1 MEAHNADNNGG
12 QDELDSLFEGMV
24 LMTPSQIDTLE
35 TPAQLQRNPENESS
49 IGISAVS
56 QPLDENLFSDLN
68 LCSINEDSIDENSKL
83 LALDSNRE
91 NNISNG
97 LRKGPLLTRS
107 VEVTGSRQGSRRK
120 KKSFKIGYGRNDYSF
135 DDGLQTGS
143 NNLNQGNNNNN
154 NHSDNILEA
163 YSSAQV
169 HANVDDQGV
178 QLQIN
183 ESKEEPNF
191 DILDNS
197 DLSVGGKKICS
208 EEIPMIQR
216 PSSEEVGSSID
227 TPNLEIT
234 AEKRESD
241 VVEAAERCESNH
253 VESVLQTSVEIE
265 DADFDVAR
273 QSEHQ
278 PIGVEPTGVS
288 PRGHST
294 EKNLADIKD
303 RLSMKL
309 KELQEKAASI
319 SISRKAAAQRRRQA
333 AEEVNIASN
342 KYKEIEKELED
353 ACERE
358 DFERA
363 ESLSESL
370 LSVEKSKEAALNT
383 FRSAEADCDSMV
395 LKMQEILELQVA
407 VEEEGIRLLQS
418 LQKEAIDTADTLIKE
433 AENTAANEMEK
444 WQLEKEAL
452 ELKKLETDI
461 ELKIIEDADAKLR
474 ESINDSVREDMEEKK
489 ILFNTRETLMQELQ
503 HLLALVKAKEEEI
516 SESDMQI
523 QSVEKRISDRVSK
536 FEENLIG
543 TKEKSEELQCVLGQ
557 LQTNSEILSMKKME
571 VDQLLTSVDQKRVNL
586 VRLADNAGDEARVLQ
601 ELVDLRKLIVSSFLQ
616 SRENK
621 VKLAEKEEQISQE
634 VQELRQ
640 QVAAARS
647 SLQELS
653 SAKANLNQEITSMK
667 QKLLFID
674 KRGPELEAEKKV
686 AAAARNFKE
695 AGRVA
700 AEAKALSLEKDDVSH
715 KMERALSDLQ
725 KLEEEIKGK
734 VTVLQEAEN
743 LIISKERDAAMARCE
758 RLRLVAA
765 SAREE
770 WSAALEVEDIEEAGN
785 LLAEAEAADSEADKL
800 QEVCN
805 FDGDQFI
812 KVSKQF
818 ISVAMAS
825 TLMGKQLT
833 EKSTCV
839 ETSNE

>member
-1 MEAHNADNNGG
+1 MEAQNANNNGE

-35 TPAQLQRNPENESS
+35 TPAQPQRNPENESS
-49 IGISAVS
+49 ISTSAVS
-56 QPLDENLFSDLN
+56 QPLDVNLFSDLN
-68 LCSINEDSIDENSKL
+68 LCSINEDPVDENPKFV
-83 LALDSNRE
+83 ALDSNRE
-91 NNISNG
+91 NNINDG
-97 LRKGPLLTRS
+97 FRKGSVLTRS

-120 KKSFKIGYGRNDYSF
+120 KKSFKIGYGRDDYSF
-135 DDGLQTGS
+135 DDGLQISS
-143 NNLNQGNNNNN
+143 NDLNQGNNNNN
-154 NHSDNILEA
+154 HSNNILGA
-163 YSSAQV
+163 YSSAEV

-178 QLQIN
+178 QVQIN
-183 ESKEEPNF
+183 ESKEEPKF
-191 DILDNS
+191 DFLDNS
-197 DLSVGGKKICS
+197 DLSIDGKKEGS
-208 EEIPMIQR
+208 DEIHMIQR
-216 PSSEEVGSSID
+216 PSSEEVGSSVD

-234 AEKRESD
+234 ADKNESD
-241 VVEAAERCESNH
+241 VVEAAEKCESNH
-253 VESVLQTSVEIE
+253 IESVLQNSVEIE
-265 DADFDVAR
+265 NADFDVTR

-278 PIGVEPTGVS
+278 PISVEPTGES
-288 PRGHST
+288 PRGHSI
-294 EKNLADIKD
+294 EKNLVDIKD

-333 AEEVNIASN
+333 AEEVSIASN

-370 LSVEKSKEAALNT
+370 LTVENSKEAALNT

-407 VEEEGIRLLQS
+407 VEEEGICLLQS
-418 LQKEAIDTADTLIKE
+418 LRKEAIDTADTLIKE
-433 AENTAANEMEK
+433 AENTAAKEMEK
-444 WQLEKEAL
+444 WLLEKEAL
-452 ELKKLETDI
+452 ELKKLEADI
-461 ELKIIEDADAKLR
+461 ELKVIEDVDAKLR
-474 ESINDSVREDMEEKK
+474 ESIDDSVREDMDEKK

-516 SESDMQI
+516 SENDMQI
-523 QSVEKRISDRVSK
+523 QCVEKRISDTVSK
-536 FEENLIG
+536 FEDKLIG
-543 TKEKSEELQCVLGQ
+543 TKEKSKELQCVLGQ
-557 LQTNSEILSMKKME
+557 LQTNSEILSMKKVE
-571 VDQLLTSVDQKRVNL
+571 VDQLLTSVDQKRENL
-586 VRLADNAGDEARVLQ
+586 VQLGNNAGDEARVLQ

-621 VKLAEKEEQISQE
+621 VRLAEKEEQISQD
-634 VQELRQ
+634 VQALRQ

-700 AEAKALSLEKDDVSH
+700 AEAKALSLEKDVVSH
-715 KMERALSDLQ
+715 NMERVLSDLQ

-734 VTVLQEAEN
+734 VTALQEAES
-743 LIISKERDAAMARCE
+743 LIISKDRDAAMARCE

-770 WSAALEVEDIEEAGN
+770 WSAALEVEDIEEAEN

-800 QEVCN
+800 QEACN

-812 KVSKQF
+812 KISKQF

-839 ETSNE
+839 QTSNE

>member
-1 MEAHNADNNGG
+1 MEAQNADNNGE

-35 TPAQLQRNPENESS
+35 TPAQPQRNPENESS
-49 IGISAVS
+49 ISTSAVS
-56 QPLDENLFSDLN
+56 QPLDVNLFSDLN
-68 LCSINEDSIDENSKL
+68 LCSINEDPVDENPKFV
-83 LALDSNRE
+83 ALDSNRE
-91 NNISNG
+91 NNINDG
-97 LRKGPLLTRS
+97 FRKGSLLTRS

-120 KKSFKIGYGRNDYSF
+120 KKSFKIGYGRDDYSF
-135 DDGLQTGS
+135 DDGLQISS
-143 NNLNQGNNNNN
+143 NDLNQGNNNNN
-154 NHSDNILEA
+154 HSNNILGA
-163 YSSAQV
+163 YSSAEV

-178 QLQIN
+178 QVQIN
-183 ESKEEPNF
+183 ESKEEPKF
-191 DILDNS
+191 DFLDNS
-197 DLSVGGKKICS
+197 DLSIDGKKEGS
-208 EEIPMIQR
+208 DEIHMIQR
-216 PSSEEVGSSID
+216 PSSEEVGSSVD

-234 AEKRESD
+234 ADKNESD
-241 VVEAAERCESNH
+241 VVEAAEKCESNH
-253 VESVLQTSVEIE
+253 IESVLQNSVEIE
-265 DADFDVAR
+265 NADFDITR
-273 QSEHQ
+273 QSDHQ
-278 PIGVEPTGVS
+278 PISVEPTGES
-288 PRGHST
+288 PRGHSI
-294 EKNLADIKD
+294 EKNLVDIKD

-333 AEEVNIASN
+333 AEEVSIASN

-370 LSVEKSKEAALNT
+370 LTVENSKEAALNT

-407 VEEEGIRLLQS
+407 VEEEGICLLQS
-418 LQKEAIDTADTLIKE
+418 LRKEAIDTADTLIKE
-433 AENTAANEMEK
+433 AENTAAKEMEK
-444 WQLEKEAL
+444 WLLEKEAL
-452 ELKKLETDI
+452 ELKKLEADI
-461 ELKIIEDADAKLR
+461 ELKVIEDVDAKLR
-474 ESINDSVREDMEEKK
+474 ESIDDSVREDMDEKK

-516 SESDMQI
+516 SENDMQI
-523 QSVEKRISDRVSK
+523 QCVEKRISDTVSK
-536 FEENLIG
+536 FEDKLIG
-543 TKEKSEELQCVLGQ
+543 TKEKSKELQCVLGQ
-557 LQTNSEILSMKKME
+557 LQTNSEILSMKKVE
-571 VDQLLTSVDQKRVNL
+571 VDQLLTSVDQKRENL
-586 VRLADNAGDEARVLQ
+586 VQLGNNAGDEARVLQ

-621 VKLAEKEEQISQE
+621 VRLAEKEEQISQD
-634 VQELRQ
+634 VQGLRQ

-700 AEAKALSLEKDDVSH
+700 AEAKALSLEKDVVSH
-715 KMERALSDLQ
+715 NMERVLSDLQ

-734 VTVLQEAEN
+734 VTALQEAES
-743 LIISKERDAAMARCE
+743 LIISKDRDAAMARCE

-770 WSAALEVEDIEEAGN
+770 WSAALEVEDIEEADN

-800 QEVCN
+800 QEACN

-812 KVSKQF
+812 KISKQF

-839 ETSNE
+839 QTSNE

>member
-1 MEAHNADNNGG
+1 MEAQNADNNGE

-35 TPAQLQRNPENESS
+35 TPAQPQRNPENESS
-49 IGISAVS
+49 ISTSAVS
-56 QPLDENLFSDLN
+56 QPLDVNLFSDLN
-68 LCSINEDSIDENSKL
+68 LCSINEDPVDENPKFV
-83 LALDSNRE
+83 ALDSNRE
-91 NNISNG
+91 NNINDG
-97 LRKGPLLTRS
+97 FRKGSLLTRS

-120 KKSFKIGYGRNDYSF
+120 KKSFKIGYGRDDYSF
-135 DDGLQTGS
+135 DDGLQISS
-143 NNLNQGNNNNN
+143 NDLNQGNNNNN
-154 NHSDNILEA
+154 HSNNILGA
-163 YSSAQV
+163 YSSAEV

-178 QLQIN
+178 QVQIN
-183 ESKEEPNF
+183 ESKEEPKF
-191 DILDNS
+191 DFLDNS
-197 DLSVGGKKICS
+197 DLSIDGKKEGS
-208 EEIPMIQR
+208 DEIHMIQR
-216 PSSEEVGSSID
+216 PSSEEVGSSVD

-234 AEKRESD
+234 ADKNESD
-241 VVEAAERCESNH
+241 VVEAAEKCESNH
-253 VESVLQTSVEIE
+253 IESVLQNSVEIE
-265 DADFDVAR
+265 NADFDITR
-273 QSEHQ
+273 QSDHQ
-278 PIGVEPTGVS
+278 PISVEPTGES
-288 PRGHST
+288 PRGHSI
-294 EKNLADIKD
+294 EKNLVDIKD

-333 AEEVNIASN
+333 AEEVSIASN

-370 LSVEKSKEAALNT
+370 LTVENSKEAALNT

-407 VEEEGIRLLQS
+407 VEEEGICLLQS
-418 LQKEAIDTADTLIKE
+418 LRKEAIDTADTLIKE
-433 AENTAANEMEK
+433 AENTAAKEMEK
-444 WQLEKEAL
+444 WLLEKEAL
-452 ELKKLETDI
+452 ELKKLEADI
-461 ELKIIEDADAKLR
+461 ELKVIEDVDAKLR
-474 ESINDSVREDMEEKK
+474 ESIDDSVREDMDEKK

-516 SESDMQI
+516 SENDMQI
-523 QSVEKRISDRVSK
+523 QCVEKRISDTVSK
-536 FEENLIG
+536 FEDKLIG
-543 TKEKSEELQCVLGQ
+543 TKEKSKELQCVLGQ
-557 LQTNSEILSMKKME
+557 LQTNSEILSMKKVE
-571 VDQLLTSVDQKRVNL
+571 VDQLLTSVDQKRENL
-586 VRLADNAGDEARVLQ
+586 VQLGNNAGDEARVLQ

-616 SRENK
+616 SRKNK
-621 VKLAEKEEQISQE
+621 VRLAEKEEQISQD
-634 VQELRQ
+634 VQGLRQ

-700 AEAKALSLEKDDVSH
+700 AEAKALSLEKDVVSH
-715 KMERALSDLQ
+715 NMERVLSDLQ

-734 VTVLQEAEN
+734 VTALQEAES
-743 LIISKERDAAMARCE
+743 LIISKDRDAAMARCE

-770 WSAALEVEDIEEAGN
+770 WSAALEVEDIEEADN

-800 QEVCN
+800 QEACN

-812 KVSKQF
+812 KISKQF

-839 ETSNE
+839 QTSNE

>member
-1 MEAHNADNNGG
+1 MEAQNADNNGE

-35 TPAQLQRNPENESS
+35 TPAQPQRNPENESS
-49 IGISAVS
+49 ISTSAVS
-56 QPLDENLFSDLN
+56 QPLDVNLFSDLN
-68 LCSINEDSIDENSKL
+68 LCSINEDPVDENPKFV
-83 LALDSNRE
+83 ALDSNRE
-91 NNISNG
+91 NNINDG
-97 LRKGPLLTRS
+97 FRKGSLLTRS

-120 KKSFKIGYGRNDYSF
+120 KKSFKIGYGRDDYSF
-135 DDGLQTGS
+135 DDGLQISS
-143 NNLNQGNNNNN
+143 NDLNQGNNNNN
-154 NHSDNILEA
+154 HSNNILGA
-163 YSSAQV
+163 YSSAEV

-178 QLQIN
+178 QVQIN
-183 ESKEEPNF
+183 ESKEEPKF
-191 DILDNS
+191 DFLDNS
-197 DLSVGGKKICS
+197 DLSIDGKKKGS
-208 EEIPMIQR
+208 DEIHMIQR
-216 PSSEEVGSSID
+216 PSSEEVGSSVD

-234 AEKRESD
+234 ADKNESD
-241 VVEAAERCESNH
+241 VVEAAEKCESNH
-253 VESVLQTSVEIE
+253 IESVLQNSVEIE
-265 DADFDVAR
+265 NADFDVTR
-273 QSEHQ
+273 QSDHQ
-278 PIGVEPTGVS
+278 PISVEPTGES
-288 PRGHST
+288 PRGHSI
-294 EKNLADIKD
+294 EKNLVDIKD

-333 AEEVNIASN
+333 AEEVSIASN

-370 LSVEKSKEAALNT
+370 LTVENSKEAALNT

-407 VEEEGIRLLQS
+407 VEEEGICLLQS
-418 LQKEAIDTADTLIKE
+418 LRKEAIDTADTLIKE
-433 AENTAANEMEK
+433 AENTAAKEMEK
-444 WQLEKEAL
+444 WLLEKEAL
-452 ELKKLETDI
+452 ELKKLEADI
-461 ELKIIEDADAKLR
+461 ELKVIEDVDAKLR
-474 ESINDSVREDMEEKK
+474 ESIDDSVREDMDEKK

-516 SESDMQI
+516 SENDMQI
-523 QSVEKRISDRVSK
+523 QCVEKRISDTVSK
-536 FEENLIG
+536 FEDKLIG
-543 TKEKSEELQCVLGQ
+543 TKEKSKELQCVLGQ
-557 LQTNSEILSMKKME
+557 LQTNSEILSMKKVE
-571 VDQLLTSVDQKRVNL
+571 VDQLLTSVDQKRENL
-586 VRLADNAGDEARVLQ
+586 VQLGNNAGDEARVLQ

-621 VKLAEKEEQISQE
+621 VRLAEKEEQISQD
-634 VQELRQ
+634 VQGLRQ

-700 AEAKALSLEKDDVSH
+700 AEAKALSLEKDVVSH
-715 KMERALSDLQ
+715 NMERVLSDLQ

-734 VTVLQEAEN
+734 VTALQEAES
-743 LIISKERDAAMARCE
+743 LIISKDRDAAMARCE

-770 WSAALEVEDIEEAGN
+770 WSAALEVEDIEEAEN

-800 QEVCN
+800 QEACN

-812 KVSKQF
+812 KISKQF

-839 ETSNE
+839 QTSNE

>member
-1 MEAHNADNNGG
+1 MEAQNADNNGE

-35 TPAQLQRNPENESS
+35 TPAQPQRNPENESS
-49 IGISAVS
+49 ISTSAVS
-56 QPLDENLFSDLN
+56 QPLDVNLFSDLN
-68 LCSINEDSIDENSKL
+68 LCSINEDPVDENPKFV
-83 LALDSNRE
+83 ALDSNRE
-91 NNISNG
+91 NNINDG
-97 LRKGPLLTRS
+97 FRKGSVLTRS

-120 KKSFKIGYGRNDYSF
+120 KKSFKIGYGRDDYSF
-135 DDGLQTGS
+135 DDGLQISS
-143 NNLNQGNNNNN
+143 NDLNQGNNNNN
-154 NHSDNILEA
+154 HSNNILGA
-163 YSSAQV
+163 YSSAEV

-178 QLQIN
+178 QVQIN
-183 ESKEEPNF
+183 ESKEEPKF
-191 DILDNS
+191 DFLDNS
-197 DLSVGGKKICS
+197 DLSIDGKKEGS
-208 EEIPMIQR
+208 DEIHMIQR
-216 PSSEEVGSSID
+216 PSSEEVGSSVD

-234 AEKRESD
+234 ADKNESD
-241 VVEAAERCESNH
+241 VVEAAEKCESNH
-253 VESVLQTSVEIE
+253 IESVLQNSVEIE
-265 DADFDVAR
+265 NADFDVTR

-278 PIGVEPTGVS
+278 PISVEPTGES
-288 PRGHST
+288 PRGHSI
-294 EKNLADIKD
+294 EKNLVDIKD

-333 AEEVNIASN
+333 AEEVSIASN

-370 LSVEKSKEAALNT
+370 LTVENSKEAALNT

-407 VEEEGIRLLQS
+407 VEEEGICLLQS
-418 LQKEAIDTADTLIKE
+418 LRKEAIDTADTLIKE
-433 AENTAANEMEK
+433 AENTAAKEMEK
-444 WQLEKEAL
+444 WLLEKEAL
-452 ELKKLETDI
+452 ELKKLEADI
-461 ELKIIEDADAKLR
+461 ELKVIEDVDAKLR
-474 ESINDSVREDMEEKK
+474 ESIDDSVREDMDEKK

-516 SESDMQI
+516 SENDMQI
-523 QSVEKRISDRVSK
+523 QCVEKRISDTVSK
-536 FEENLIG
+536 FEDKLIG
-543 TKEKSEELQCVLGQ
+543 TKEKSKELQCVLGQ
-557 LQTNSEILSMKKME
+557 LQTNSEILSMKKVE
-571 VDQLLTSVDQKRVNL
+571 VDQLLTSVDQKRENL
-586 VRLADNAGDEARVLQ
+586 VQLGNNAGDEARVLQ

-621 VKLAEKEEQISQE
+621 VRLAEKEEQISQD
-634 VQELRQ
+634 VQGLRQ

-700 AEAKALSLEKDDVSH
+700 AEAKALSLEKDVVSH
-715 KMERALSDLQ
+715 NMERVLSDLQ

-734 VTVLQEAEN
+734 VIALQEAES
-743 LIISKERDAAMARCE
+743 LIISKDRDAAMARCE

-770 WSAALEVEDIEEAGN
+770 WSAALEVEDIEEAEN

-800 QEVCN
+800 QEACN

-812 KVSKQF
+812 KISKQF

-839 ETSNE
+839 QTSNE

>member
-1 MEAHNADNNGG
+1 MMEVQNADNNGG
-12 QDELDSLFEGMV
+12 HDDLDSLFEGMV

-35 TPAQLQRNPENESS
+35 IPAQPELNPENESS

-68 LCSINEDSIDENSKL
+68 LCSINEDPIDENPKF
-83 LALDSNRE
+83 LALDSSRE
-91 NNISNG
+91 INNNDG
-97 LRKGPLLTRS
+97 LRKSSLSTRS

-120 KKSFKIGYGRNDYSF
+120 KKSFKIGYGRDDYGF
-135 DDGLQTGS
+135 DDGLQTSS
-143 NNLNQGNNNNN
+143 NNLNQGNNNNIN
-154 NHSDNILEA
+154 NGNDILAA
-163 YSSAQV
+163 YSSAQA
-169 HANVDDQGV
+169 HANVDDGV
-178 QLQIN
+178 QVQIN
-183 ESKEEPNF
+183 ESKEEPNL
-191 DILDNS
+191 DILDIR
-197 DLSVGGKKICS
+197 DLSIGGNKLDS
-208 EEIPMIQR
+208 DETHMIQR

-227 TPNLEIT
+227 TPKLEIT
-234 AEKRESD
+234 ADKREYD
-241 VVEAAERCESNH
+241 VVEAAERFESDH
-253 VESVLQTSVEIE
+253 DQSVLQNSVEIE
-265 DADFDVAR
+265 NADFDVTK

-278 PIGVEPTGVS
+278 PISVEPTGES
-288 PRGHST
+288 PKGYSI
-294 EKNLADIKD
+294 EKNLADIKG

-309 KELQEKAASI
+309 KELQERAASI
-319 SISRKAAAQRRRQA
+319 SISRKTAAQRRRQA
-333 AEEVNIASN
+333 AEEVSIASN

-358 DFERA
+358 DFEMA

-370 LSVEKSKEAALNT
+370 LTVENSKEAALNT
-383 FRSAEADCDSMV
+383 FRSAEAECDSMV

-407 VEEEGIRLLQS
+407 LEEESICLLQS

-433 AENTAANEMEK
+433 AENNAAKEMEK
-444 WQLEKEAL
+444 WLLEKEAL
-452 ELKKLETDI
+452 ELKKMETDI
-461 ELKIIEDADAKLR
+461 ELKIVEDVDAKLR
-474 ESINDSVREDMEEKK
+474 ESIDDSVREDMEEKK
-489 ILFNTRETLMQELQ
+489 SLFNTRETLMQELQ

-516 SESDMQI
+516 SENDMQI
-523 QSVEKRISDRVSK
+523 QSVEKRISDTMSK
-536 FEENLIG
+536 FDDKFIG
-543 TKEKSEELQCVLGQ
+543 TNERSEELQCVLGQ
-557 LQTNSEILSMKKME
+557 LQTNSEILSVKKME
-571 VDQLLTSVDQKRVNL
+571 ADQLLASVDQKRINL
-586 VRLADNAGDEARVLQ
+586 VQLADNAGEEARVLK

-621 VKLAEKEEQISQE
+621 VRLAEKEEQISQE
-634 VQELRQ
+634 VQGLRQ

-647 SLQELS
+647 SLQDLS

-700 AEAKALSLEKDDVSH
+700 AEAKALSSEKDAVSH
-715 KMERALSDLQ
+715 NMERALSDLQ

-734 VTVLQEAEN
+734 VIALQEAEN
-743 LIISKERDAAMARCE
+743 LIISKDRDAAMARCE

-770 WSAALEVEDIEEAGN
+770 WSAALEVEDIEEAEN

-800 QEVCN
+800 QEACN

-812 KVSKQF
+812 KISKQF

-825 TLMGKQLT
+825 TLMGKQLA
-833 EKSTCV
+833 EKSTYV
-839 ETSNE
+839 QTSNE

>member
-1 MEAHNADNNGG
+1 MEAQNADNNGE

-35 TPAQLQRNPENESS
+35 TPAQPQRNPENESS
-49 IGISAVS
+49 ISTSAVS
-56 QPLDENLFSDLN
+56 QPLDVNLFSDLN
-68 LCSINEDSIDENSKL
+68 LCSINEDPVDENPKFV
-83 LALDSNRE
+83 ALDSNRE
-91 NNISNG
+91 NNINDG
-97 LRKGPLLTRS
+97 FRKGSLLTRS

-120 KKSFKIGYGRNDYSF
+120 KKSFKIGYGRDDYSF
-135 DDGLQTGS
+135 DDGLQISS
-143 NNLNQGNNNNN
+143 NDLNQGNNNNN
-154 NHSDNILEA
+154 HSNNILGA
-163 YSSAQV
+163 YSSAEV

-178 QLQIN
+178 QVQIN
-183 ESKEEPNF
+183 ESKEEPKF
-191 DILDNS
+191 DFLDNS
-197 DLSVGGKKICS
+197 DLSIDGKKEGS
-208 EEIPMIQR
+208 DEIHMIQR
-216 PSSEEVGSSID
+216 HSSEEVGSSVD

-234 AEKRESD
+234 ADKNESD
-241 VVEAAERCESNH
+241 VVEAAEKCESNH
-253 VESVLQTSVEIE
+253 IESVLQNSVEIE
-265 DADFDVAR
+265 NADFDVTR

-278 PIGVEPTGVS
+278 PISVEPTGES
-288 PRGHST
+288 PRGHSI
-294 EKNLADIKD
+294 EKNLVDIKD

-333 AEEVNIASN
+333 AEEVSIASN

-370 LSVEKSKEAALNT
+370 LTVENSKEAALNT

-407 VEEEGIRLLQS
+407 VEEEGICLLQS
-418 LQKEAIDTADTLIKE
+418 LRKEAIDTADTLIKE
-433 AENTAANEMEK
+433 AENTAAKEMEK
-444 WQLEKEAL
+444 WLLEKEAL
-452 ELKKLETDI
+452 ELKKLEADI
-461 ELKIIEDADAKLR
+461 ELKVIEDVDAKLR
-474 ESINDSVREDMEEKK
+474 ESIDDSVREDMDEKK

-516 SESDMQI
+516 SENDMQI
-523 QSVEKRISDRVSK
+523 QCVEKRISDTVSK
-536 FEENLIG
+536 FEDKLIG
-543 TKEKSEELQCVLGQ
+543 TKEKSKELQCVLGQ
-557 LQTNSEILSMKKME
+557 LQTNSEILSMKKVE
-571 VDQLLTSVDQKRVNL
+571 VDQLLTSVDQKRENL
-586 VRLADNAGDEARVLQ
+586 VQLGNNAGDEARVLQ

-621 VKLAEKEEQISQE
+621 VRLAEKEEQISQD
-634 VQELRQ
+634 VQGLRQ

-700 AEAKALSLEKDDVSH
+700 AEAKALSLEKDVVSH
-715 KMERALSDLQ
+715 NMERVLSDLQ

-734 VTVLQEAEN
+734 VTALQEAES
-743 LIISKERDAAMARCE
+743 LIISKDRDAAMARCE

-770 WSAALEVEDIEEAGN
+770 WSAALEVEDIEEAEN

-800 QEVCN
+800 QEACN

-812 KVSKQF
+812 KISKQF

-839 ETSNE
+839 QTSNE

>member
-1 MEAHNADNNGG
+1 MEAQNADNNGE

-35 TPAQLQRNPENESS
+35 TPAQPQRNPENESS
-49 IGISAVS
+49 ISTSAVS
-56 QPLDENLFSDLN
+56 QPLDVNLFSDLN
-68 LCSINEDSIDENSKL
+68 LCSINEDPVDENPKFV
-83 LALDSNRE
+83 ALDSNRE
-91 NNISNG
+91 NNINDG
-97 LRKGPLLTRS
+97 FRKGSVLTRS

-120 KKSFKIGYGRNDYSF
+120 KKSFKIGYGRDDYSF
-135 DDGLQTGS
+135 DDGLQISS
-143 NNLNQGNNNNN
+143 NDLNQGNNNNN
-154 NHSDNILEA
+154 HSNNILGA
-163 YSSAQV
+163 YSSAEV

-178 QLQIN
+178 QVQIN
-183 ESKEEPNF
+183 ESKEEPKF
-191 DILDNS
+191 DFLDNS
-197 DLSVGGKKICS
+197 DLSIDGKKEGS
-208 EEIPMIQR
+208 DEIHMIQR
-216 PSSEEVGSSID
+216 PSSEEVGSSVD

-234 AEKRESD
+234 ADKNESD
-241 VVEAAERCESNH
+241 VVEAAEKCESNH
-253 VESVLQTSVEIE
+253 IESVLQNSIEIE
-265 DADFDVAR
+265 NADFDVTR

-278 PIGVEPTGVS
+278 PISVEPTGES
-288 PRGHST
+288 PRGHSI
-294 EKNLADIKD
+294 EKNLVDIKD

-333 AEEVNIASN
+333 AEEVSIASN

-370 LSVEKSKEAALNT
+370 LTVENSKEAALNT

-407 VEEEGIRLLQS
+407 VEEEGICLLQS
-418 LQKEAIDTADTLIKE
+418 LRKEAIDTADTLIKE
-433 AENTAANEMEK
+433 AENTAAKEMEK
-444 WQLEKEAL
+444 WLLEKEAL
-452 ELKKLETDI
+452 ELKKLEADI
-461 ELKIIEDADAKLR
+461 ELKVIEDVDAKLR
-474 ESINDSVREDMEEKK
+474 ESIDDSVREDMDEKK

-516 SESDMQI
+516 SENDMQI
-523 QSVEKRISDRVSK
+523 QCVEKRISDTVSK
-536 FEENLIG
+536 FEDKLIG
-543 TKEKSEELQCVLGQ
+543 TKEKSKELQCVLGQ
-557 LQTNSEILSMKKME
+557 LQTNSEILSMKKVE
-571 VDQLLTSVDQKRVNL
+571 VDQLLTSVDQKRENL
-586 VRLADNAGDEARVLQ
+586 VQLGNNAGDEARVLQ

-621 VKLAEKEEQISQE
+621 VRLAEKEEQISQD
-634 VQELRQ
+634 VQGLRQ

-700 AEAKALSLEKDDVSH
+700 AEAKALSLEKDVVSH
-715 KMERALSDLQ
+715 NMERVLSDLQ

-734 VTVLQEAEN
+734 VTALQEAES
-743 LIISKERDAAMARCE
+743 LIISKDRDAAMARCE

-770 WSAALEVEDIEEAGN
+770 WSAALEVEDIEEAEN

-800 QEVCN
+800 QEACN

-812 KVSKQF
+812 KISKQF

-839 ETSNE
+839 QTSNE

>member
-1 MEAHNADNNGG
+1 MEAQNADNNGE

-35 TPAQLQRNPENESS
+35 TPAQPQRNPENESS
-49 IGISAVS
+49 ISTSAVS
-56 QPLDENLFSDLN
+56 QPLDVNLFSDLN
-68 LCSINEDSIDENSKL
+68 LCSINEDPVDENPKFV
-83 LALDSNRE
+83 ALDSNRE
-91 NNISNG
+91 NNINDG
-97 LRKGPLLTRS
+97 FRKGSLLTRS

-120 KKSFKIGYGRNDYSF
+120 KKSFKIGYGRDDYSF
-135 DDGLQTGS
+135 DDGLQISS
-143 NNLNQGNNNNN
+143 NDLNQGNNNNN
-154 NHSDNILEA
+154 HSNNILGA
-163 YSSAQV
+163 YSSAEV

-178 QLQIN
+178 QVQIN
-183 ESKEEPNF
+183 ESKEEPKF
-191 DILDNS
+191 DFLDNS
-197 DLSVGGKKICS
+197 DLSIDGKKEGS
-208 EEIPMIQR
+208 DEIHMIQR
-216 PSSEEVGSSID
+216 PSSEEVGSSVD

-234 AEKRESD
+234 ADKNESD
-241 VVEAAERCESNH
+241 VVEAAEKCESNH
-253 VESVLQTSVEIE
+253 IESVLQNSVEIE
-265 DADFDVAR
+265 NADFDVTR
-273 QSEHQ
+273 QSDHQ
-278 PIGVEPTGVS
+278 PISVEPTGES
-288 PRGHST
+288 PRGHSI
-294 EKNLADIKD
+294 EKNLVDIKD

-333 AEEVNIASN
+333 AEEVSIASN

-370 LSVEKSKEAALNT
+370 LTVENSKEAALNT

-407 VEEEGIRLLQS
+407 VEEEGICLLQS
-418 LQKEAIDTADTLIKE
+418 LRKEAIDTADTLIKE
-433 AENTAANEMEK
+433 AENTAAKEMEK
-444 WQLEKEAL
+444 WLIEKEAL
-452 ELKKLETDI
+452 ELKKLEADI
-461 ELKIIEDADAKLR
+461 ELKVIEDVDAKLR
-474 ESINDSVREDMEEKK
+474 ESIDDSVREDMDEKK

-516 SESDMQI
+516 SENDMQI
-523 QSVEKRISDRVSK
+523 QCVEKRISDTVSK
-536 FEENLIG
+536 FEDKLIG
-543 TKEKSEELQCVLGQ
+543 TKEKSKELQCVLGQ
-557 LQTNSEILSMKKME
+557 LQTNSEILSMKKVE
-571 VDQLLTSVDQKRVNL
+571 VDQLLTSVDQKRENL
-586 VRLADNAGDEARVLQ
+586 VQLGNNAGDEARVLQ

-621 VKLAEKEEQISQE
+621 VRLAEKEEQISQD
-634 VQELRQ
+634 VQGLRQ

-700 AEAKALSLEKDDVSH
+700 AEAKALSLEKDVVSH
-715 KMERALSDLQ
+715 NMERVLSDLQ

-734 VTVLQEAEN
+734 VTALQEAES
-743 LIISKERDAAMARCE
+743 LIISKDRDAAMARCE

-770 WSAALEVEDIEEAGN
+770 WSAALEVEDIEEAEN

-800 QEVCN
+800 QEACN

-812 KVSKQF
+812 KISKQF

-839 ETSNE
+839 QTSNE

>member
-1 MEAHNADNNGG
+1 MEAQNADNNGE

-35 TPAQLQRNPENESS
+35 TPAQPQRNPENESS
-49 IGISAVS
+49 ISTSAVS
-56 QPLDENLFSDLN
+56 QPLDVNLFSDLN
-68 LCSINEDSIDENSKL
+68 LCSINEDPVDENPKFV
-83 LALDSNRE
+83 ALDSNRE
-91 NNISNG
+91 NNINDG
-97 LRKGPLLTRS
+97 FRKGSLLTRS

-120 KKSFKIGYGRNDYSF
+120 KKSFKIGYGRDDYSF
-135 DDGLQTGS
+135 DDGLQISS
-143 NNLNQGNNNNN
+143 NDLNQGHNNN
-154 NHSDNILEA
+154 NHSNNILGA
-163 YSSAQV
+163 YSSAEV

-178 QLQIN
+178 QVQIN
-183 ESKEEPNF
+183 ESKEEPKF
-191 DILDNS
+191 DFLDNS
-197 DLSVGGKKICS
+197 DLSIDGKKEGS
-208 EEIPMIQR
+208 DEIHMIQR
-216 PSSEEVGSSID
+216 PSSEEVGSSVD

-234 AEKRESD
+234 ADKNESD
-241 VVEAAERCESNH
+241 VVEAAEKCESNH
-253 VESVLQTSVEIE
+253 IESVLQNSVEIE
-265 DADFDVAR
+265 NADFDITR
-273 QSEHQ
+273 QSDHQ
-278 PIGVEPTGVS
+278 PISVEPTGES
-288 PRGHST
+288 PRGHSI
-294 EKNLADIKD
+294 EKNLVDIKD

-333 AEEVNIASN
+333 AEEVSIASN

-370 LSVEKSKEAALNT
+370 LTVENSKEAALNT

-407 VEEEGIRLLQS
+407 VEEEGICLLQS
-418 LQKEAIDTADTLIKE
+418 LRKEAIDTADTLIKE
-433 AENTAANEMEK
+433 AENTAAKEMEK
-444 WQLEKEAL
+444 WLLEKEAL
-452 ELKKLETDI
+452 ELKKLEADI
-461 ELKIIEDADAKLR
+461 ELKVIEDVDAKLR
-474 ESINDSVREDMEEKK
+474 ESIDDSVREDMDEKK

-516 SESDMQI
+516 SENDMQI
-523 QSVEKRISDRVSK
+523 QCVEKRISDTVSK
-536 FEENLIG
+536 FEDKLIG
-543 TKEKSEELQCVLGQ
+543 TKEKSKELQCVLGQ
-557 LQTNSEILSMKKME
+557 LQTNSEILSMKKVE
-571 VDQLLTSVDQKRVNL
+571 VDQLLTSVDQKRENL
-586 VRLADNAGDEARVLQ
+586 VQLGNNAGDEARVLQ

-621 VKLAEKEEQISQE
+621 VRLAEKEEQISQD
-634 VQELRQ
+634 VQGLRQ

-700 AEAKALSLEKDDVSH
+700 AEAKALSLEKDVVSH
-715 KMERALSDLQ
+715 NMERVLSDLQ

-734 VTVLQEAEN
+734 VTALQEAES
-743 LIISKERDAAMARCE
+743 LIISKDRDAAMARCE

-770 WSAALEVEDIEEAGN
+770 WSAALEVEDIEEAEN

-800 QEVCN
+800 QEACN

-812 KVSKQF
+812 KISKQF

-839 ETSNE
+839 QTSNE

>member
-1 MEAHNADNNGG
+1 MEAQNADNNGE

-35 TPAQLQRNPENESS
+35 TPAQPQRNPENESS
-49 IGISAVS
+49 ISTSAVS
-56 QPLDENLFSDLN
+56 QPLDVNLFSDLN
-68 LCSINEDSIDENSKL
+68 LCSINEDPVDENPKFV
-83 LALDSNRE
+83 ALDSNRE
-91 NNISNG
+91 NNINDG
-97 LRKGPLLTRS
+97 FRKGSLLTRS

-120 KKSFKIGYGRNDYSF
+120 KKSFKIGYGRDDYSF
-135 DDGLQTGS
+135 DDGLQISS
-143 NNLNQGNNNNN
+143 NDLNQGNNNNN
-154 NHSDNILEA
+154 HSNNILGA
-163 YSSAQV
+163 YSSAEV

-178 QLQIN
+178 QVQIN
-183 ESKEEPNF
+183 ESKEEPKF
-191 DILDNS
+191 DFLDNS
-197 DLSVGGKKICS
+197 DLSIDGKKEGS
-208 EEIPMIQR
+208 DEIHMIQR
-216 PSSEEVGSSID
+216 PSSEEVGSSVD

-234 AEKRESD
+234 ADKNESD
-241 VVEAAERCESNH
+241 VVEAAEKCESNH
-253 VESVLQTSVEIE
+253 IESVLQNSVEIE
-265 DADFDVAR
+265 NADFDVTR
-273 QSEHQ
+273 QSDHQ
-278 PIGVEPTGVS
+278 PISVEPTGES
-288 PRGHST
+288 PRGHSI
-294 EKNLADIKD
+294 EKNLVDIKD

-333 AEEVNIASN
+333 AEEVSIASN

-370 LSVEKSKEAALNT
+370 LTVENSKEAALNT

-407 VEEEGIRLLQS
+407 VEEEGICLLQS
-418 LQKEAIDTADTLIKE
+418 LRKEAIDTADTLIKE
-433 AENTAANEMEK
+433 AENTAAKEMEK
-444 WQLEKEAL
+444 WLLEKEAL
-452 ELKKLETDI
+452 ELKKLEADI
-461 ELKIIEDADAKLR
+461 ELKVIEDVDAKLR
-474 ESINDSVREDMEEKK
+474 ESIDDSVREDMDEKK

-516 SESDMQI
+516 SENDMQI
-523 QSVEKRISDRVSK
+523 QCVEKRISDTVSK
-536 FEENLIG
+536 FEDKLIG
-543 TKEKSEELQCVLGQ
+543 TKEKSKELQCVLGQ
-557 LQTNSEILSMKKME
+557 LQTNSEILSMKKVE
-571 VDQLLTSVDQKRVNL
+571 VDQLLTSVDQKRENL
-586 VRLADNAGDEARVLQ
+586 VQLGNNAGDEARVLQ

-616 SRENK
+616 SRKNK
-621 VKLAEKEEQISQE
+621 VRLAEKEEQISQD
-634 VQELRQ
+634 VQGLRQ

-700 AEAKALSLEKDDVSH
+700 AEAKALSLEKDVVSH
-715 KMERALSDLQ
+715 NMERVLSDLQ

-734 VTVLQEAEN
+734 VTALQEAES
-743 LIISKERDAAMARCE
+743 LIISKDRDAAMARCE

-770 WSAALEVEDIEEAGN
+770 WSAALEVEDIEEAEN

-800 QEVCN
+800 QEACN

-812 KVSKQF
+812 KISKQF

-839 ETSNE
+839 QTSNE

>member
-1 MEAHNADNNGG
+1 MEAQNADNNGE

-35 TPAQLQRNPENESS
+35 TPAQPQRNPENESS
-49 IGISAVS
+49 ISTSAVS
-56 QPLDENLFSDLN
+56 QPLDVNLFSDLN
-68 LCSINEDSIDENSKL
+68 LCSINEDPVDENPKFV
-83 LALDSNRE
+83 ALDSNRE
-91 NNISNG
+91 NNINDG
-97 LRKGPLLTRS
+97 FRKGSVLTRS

-120 KKSFKIGYGRNDYSF
+120 KKSFKIGYGRDDYSF
-135 DDGLQTGS
+135 DDGLQISS
-143 NNLNQGNNNNN
+143 NDLNQGNNNNN
-154 NHSDNILEA
+154 HSNNILGA
-163 YSSAQV
+163 YSSAEV

-178 QLQIN
+178 QVQIN
-183 ESKEEPNF
+183 ESKEEPKF
-191 DILDNS
+191 DFLDNS
-197 DLSVGGKKICS
+197 DLSIDGKKEGS
-208 EEIPMIQR
+208 DEIHMIQR
-216 PSSEEVGSSID
+216 PSSEEVGSSVD

-234 AEKRESD
+234 ADKNESD
-241 VVEAAERCESNH
+241 VVEAAEKCESNH
-253 VESVLQTSVEIE
+253 IESVLQNSVEIE
-265 DADFDVAR
+265 NADFDVTR

-278 PIGVEPTGVS
+278 PISVEPTGES
-288 PRGHST
+288 PRGHSI
-294 EKNLADIKD
+294 EKNLVDIKD

-333 AEEVNIASN
+333 AEEVSIASN

-370 LSVEKSKEAALNT
+370 LTVENSKEAALNT

-407 VEEEGIRLLQS
+407 VEEEGICLLQS
-418 LQKEAIDTADTLIKE
+418 LRKEAIDTADTLIKE
-433 AENTAANEMEK
+433 AENTAAKEMEK
-444 WQLEKEAL
+444 WLLEKEAL
-452 ELKKLETDI
+452 ELKKLEADI
-461 ELKIIEDADAKLR
+461 ELKVIEDVDAKLR
-474 ESINDSVREDMEEKK
+474 ESIDDSVREDMDEKK

-516 SESDMQI
+516 SENDMQI
-523 QSVEKRISDRVSK
+523 QCVEKRISDTVSK
-536 FEENLIG
+536 FEDKLIG
-543 TKEKSEELQCVLGQ
+543 TKEKSKELQCVLGQ
-557 LQTNSEILSMKKME
+557 LQTNSEILSMKKVE
-571 VDQLLTSVDQKRVNL
+571 VDQLLTSVDQKRENL
-586 VRLADNAGDEARVLQ
+586 VQLGNNAGDEARVLQ

-621 VKLAEKEEQISQE
+621 VRLAEKEEQISQD
-634 VQELRQ
+634 VQGLRQ

-700 AEAKALSLEKDDVSH
+700 AEAKALSLEKDVVSH
-715 KMERALSDLQ
+715 NMERVLSDLQ

-734 VTVLQEAEN
+734 VTALQEAES
-743 LIISKERDAAMARCE
+743 LIISKDRDAAMARCE

-770 WSAALEVEDIEEAGN
+770 WSAALEVEDIEEAEN

-800 QEVCN
+800 QEACN
-805 FDGDQFI
+805 FGGDQFI
-812 KVSKQF
+812 KISKQF

-839 ETSNE
+839 QTSNE

>member
-1 MEAHNADNNGG
+1 MEAQNANNNGE

-35 TPAQLQRNPENESS
+35 TPAQPQRNPENESS
-49 IGISAVS
+49 ISTSAVS
-56 QPLDENLFSDLN
+56 QPLDVNLFSDLN
-68 LCSINEDSIDENSKL
+68 LCSINEDPVDENPKFV
-83 LALDSNRE
+83 ALDSNRE
-91 NNISNG
+91 NNINDG
-97 LRKGPLLTRS
+97 FRKGSVLTRS

-120 KKSFKIGYGRNDYSF
+120 KKSFKIGYGRDDYSF
-135 DDGLQTGS
+135 DDGLQISS
-143 NNLNQGNNNNN
+143 NDLNQGNNNNN
-154 NHSDNILEA
+154 HSNNILGA
-163 YSSAQV
+163 YSSAEV

-178 QLQIN
+178 QVQIN
-183 ESKEEPNF
+183 ESKEEPKF
-191 DILDNS
+191 DFLDNS
-197 DLSVGGKKICS
+197 DLSIDGKKEGS
-208 EEIPMIQR
+208 DEIHMIQR
-216 PSSEEVGSSID
+216 PSSEEVGSSVD

-234 AEKRESD
+234 ADKNESD
-241 VVEAAERCESNH
+241 VVEAAEKCESNH
-253 VESVLQTSVEIE
+253 IESVLQNSVEIE
-265 DADFDVAR
+265 NADFDVTR

-278 PIGVEPTGVS
+278 PISVEPTGES
-288 PRGHST
+288 PRGHSI
-294 EKNLADIKD
+294 EKNLVDIKD

-333 AEEVNIASN
+333 AEEVSIASN

-370 LSVEKSKEAALNT
+370 LTVENSKEAALNT

-407 VEEEGIRLLQS
+407 VEEEGICLLQS
-418 LQKEAIDTADTLIKE
+418 LRKEAIDTADTLIKE
-433 AENTAANEMEK
+433 AENTAAKEMEK
-444 WQLEKEAL
+444 WLLEKEAL
-452 ELKKLETDI
+452 ELKKLEADI
-461 ELKIIEDADAKLR
+461 ELKVIEDVDAKLR
-474 ESINDSVREDMEEKK
+474 ESIDDSVREDMDEKK

-516 SESDMQI
+516 SENDMQI
-523 QSVEKRISDRVSK
+523 QCVEKRISDTVSK
-536 FEENLIG
+536 FEDKLIG
-543 TKEKSEELQCVLGQ
+543 TKEKSKELQCVLGQ
-557 LQTNSEILSMKKME
+557 LQTNSEILSMKKVE
-571 VDQLLTSVDQKRVNL
+571 VDQLLTSVDQKRENL
-586 VRLADNAGDEARVLQ
+586 VQLGNNAGDEARVLQ

-621 VKLAEKEEQISQE
+621 VRLAEKEEQISQD
-634 VQELRQ
+634 VQGLRQ

-700 AEAKALSLEKDDVSH
+700 AEAKALSLEKDVVSH
-715 KMERALSDLQ
+715 NMERVLSDLQ

-734 VTVLQEAEN
+734 VTALQEAES
-743 LIISKERDAAMARCE
+743 LIISKDRDAAMARCE

-770 WSAALEVEDIEEAGN
+770 WSAALEVEDIEEAEN

-800 QEVCN
+800 QEACN

-812 KVSKQF
+812 KISKQF

-839 ETSNE
+839 QTSNE

>member
-1 MEAHNADNNGG
+1 MEAQNADNNGE

-35 TPAQLQRNPENESS
+35 TPAQPQRNPENESS
-49 IGISAVS
+49 ISTSAVS
-56 QPLDENLFSDLN
+56 QPLDVNLFSDLN
-68 LCSINEDSIDENSKL
+68 LCSINEDPVDENPKFV
-83 LALDSNRE
+83 ALDSNRE
-91 NNISNG
+91 NNINDG
-97 LRKGPLLTRS
+97 FRKGSLLTRS

-120 KKSFKIGYGRNDYSF
+120 KKSFKIGYGRDDYSF
-135 DDGLQTGS
+135 DDGLQISS
-143 NNLNQGNNNNN
+143 NDLNQGNNNNN
-154 NHSDNILEA
+154 HSNNILGA
-163 YSSAQV
+163 YSSAEV

-178 QLQIN
+178 QVQIN
-183 ESKEEPNF
+183 ESKEEPKF
-191 DILDNS
+191 DFLDNS
-197 DLSVGGKKICS
+197 DLSIDGKKEGS
-208 EEIPMIQR
+208 DEIHMIQR
-216 PSSEEVGSSID
+216 PSSEEVGSSVD

-234 AEKRESD
+234 ADKNESD
-241 VVEAAERCESNH
+241 VVEAAEKCESNH
-253 VESVLQTSVEIE
+253 IESVLQNSVEIE
-265 DADFDVAR
+265 NADFDVTR
-273 QSEHQ
+273 QSDHQ
-278 PIGVEPTGVS
+278 PISVEPTGES
-288 PRGHST
+288 PRGHSI
-294 EKNLADIKD
+294 EKNLVDIKD

-333 AEEVNIASN
+333 AEEVSIASN

-370 LSVEKSKEAALNT
+370 LTVENSKEAALNT

-407 VEEEGIRLLQS
+407 VEEEGICLLQS
-418 LQKEAIDTADTLIKE
+418 LRKEAIDTADTLIKE
-433 AENTAANEMEK
+433 AENTAAKEMEK
-444 WQLEKEAL
+444 WLLEKEAL
-452 ELKKLETDI
+452 ELKKLEADI
-461 ELKIIEDADAKLR
+461 ELKVIEDVDAKLR
-474 ESINDSVREDMEEKK
+474 ESIDDSVREDMDGKK

-516 SESDMQI
+516 SENDMQI
-523 QSVEKRISDRVSK
+523 QCVEKRISDTVSK
-536 FEENLIG
+536 FEDKLIG
-543 TKEKSEELQCVLGQ
+543 TKEKSKELQCVLGQ
-557 LQTNSEILSMKKME
+557 LQTNSEILSMKKVE
-571 VDQLLTSVDQKRVNL
+571 VDQLLTSVDQKRENL
-586 VRLADNAGDEARVLQ
+586 VQLGNNAGDEARVLQ

-621 VKLAEKEEQISQE
+621 VRLAEKEEQISQD
-634 VQELRQ
+634 VQGLRQ

-700 AEAKALSLEKDDVSH
+700 AEAKALSLEKDVVSH
-715 KMERALSDLQ
+715 NMERVLSDLQ

-734 VTVLQEAEN
+734 VTALQEAES
-743 LIISKERDAAMARCE
+743 LIISKDRDAAMARCE

-770 WSAALEVEDIEEAGN
+770 WSAALEVEDIEEAEN

-800 QEVCN
+800 QEACN

-812 KVSKQF
+812 KISKQF

-839 ETSNE
+839 QTSNE

>member
-1 MEAHNADNNGG
+1 MEAQNADNNGE

-35 TPAQLQRNPENESS
+35 TPAQPQRNPENESS
-49 IGISAVS
+49 ISTSAVS
-56 QPLDENLFSDLN
+56 QPLDVNLFSDLN
-68 LCSINEDSIDENSKL
+68 LCSINEDPVDENPKFV
-83 LALDSNRE
+83 ALDSNRE
-91 NNISNG
+91 NNINDG
-97 LRKGPLLTRS
+97 FRKGSLLTRS

-120 KKSFKIGYGRNDYSF
+120 KKSFKIGYGRDDYSF
-135 DDGLQTGS
+135 DDGLQISS
-143 NNLNQGNNNNN
+143 NDLNQGNNNNN
-154 NHSDNILEA
+154 HSNNILGA
-163 YSSAQV
+163 YSSAEV

-178 QLQIN
+178 QVQIN
-183 ESKEEPNF
+183 ESKEEPKF
-191 DILDNS
+191 DFLDNS
-197 DLSVGGKKICS
+197 DLSIDGKKEGS
-208 EEIPMIQR
+208 DEIHMIQR
-216 PSSEEVGSSID
+216 PSSEEVGSSVD

-234 AEKRESD
+234 ADKNESD
-241 VVEAAERCESNH
+241 VVEAAEKCESNH
-253 VESVLQTSVEIE
+253 IESVLQNSVEIE
-265 DADFDVAR
+265 NADFDVTR
-273 QSEHQ
+273 QSDHQ
-278 PIGVEPTGVS
+278 PISVEPTGES
-288 PRGHST
+288 PRGHSI
-294 EKNLADIKD
+294 EKNLVDIKD

-333 AEEVNIASN
+333 AEEVSIASN

-370 LSVEKSKEAALNT
+370 LTVENSKEAALNT

-407 VEEEGIRLLQS
+407 VEEEGICLLQS
-418 LQKEAIDTADTLIKE
+418 LRKEAIDTADTLIKE
-433 AENTAANEMEK
+433 AENTAAKEMEK
-444 WQLEKEAL
+444 WLLEKEAL
-452 ELKKLETDI
+452 ELKKLEADI
-461 ELKIIEDADAKLR
+461 ELKVIEDVDAKLR
-474 ESINDSVREDMEEKK
+474 ESIDDSVREDMDEKK

-516 SESDMQI
+516 SENDMQI
-523 QSVEKRISDRVSK
+523 QCVEKRISDTVSK
-536 FEENLIG
+536 FEDKLIG
-543 TKEKSEELQCVLGQ
+543 TKEKSKELQCVLGQ
-557 LQTNSEILSMKKME
+557 LQTNSEILSMKKVE
-571 VDQLLTSVDQKRVNL
+571 VDQLLTSVDQKRENL
-586 VRLADNAGDEARVLQ
+586 VQLGNNAGDEARVLQ

-621 VKLAEKEEQISQE
+621 VRLAEKEEQISQD
-634 VQELRQ
+634 VQGLRQ

-700 AEAKALSLEKDDVSH
+700 AEAKALSLEKDVVSH
-715 KMERALSDLQ
+715 NMERVLSDLQ

-734 VTVLQEAEN
+734 VTALQEAES
-743 LIISKERDAAMARCE
+743 LIISKDRDAAMARCE

-770 WSAALEVEDIEEAGN
+770 WSAALEVEDIEEAEN

-800 QEVCN
+800 QEACN

-812 KVSKQF
+812 KISKQF

-839 ETSNE
+839 QTSNE

>member
-1 MEAHNADNNGG
+1 MEAQNADNNGE

-35 TPAQLQRNPENESS
+35 TPAQPQRNPENESS
-49 IGISAVS
+49 ISTSAVS
-56 QPLDENLFSDLN
+56 QPLDVNLFSDLN
-68 LCSINEDSIDENSKL
+68 LCSINEDPVDENPKFV
-83 LALDSNRE
+83 ALDSNRE
-91 NNISNG
+91 NNINDG
-97 LRKGPLLTRS
+97 FRKGSLLTRS

-120 KKSFKIGYGRNDYSF
+120 KKSFKIGYGRDDYSF
-135 DDGLQTGS
+135 DDGLQISS
-143 NNLNQGNNNNN
+143 NDLNQGNNNNN
-154 NHSDNILEA
+154 HSNNILGA
-163 YSSAQV
+163 YSSAEV

-178 QLQIN
+178 QVQIN
-183 ESKEEPNF
+183 ESKEEPKF
-191 DILDNS
+191 DFLDNS
-197 DLSVGGKKICS
+197 DLSIDGKKEGS
-208 EEIPMIQR
+208 DEIHMIQR
-216 PSSEEVGSSID
+216 PSSEEVGSSVD

-234 AEKRESD
+234 ADKNESD
-241 VVEAAERCESNH
+241 VVEAAEKCESNH
-253 VESVLQTSVEIE
+253 IENVLQNSVEIE
-265 DADFDVAR
+265 NADFDVTR
-273 QSEHQ
+273 QSDHQ
-278 PIGVEPTGVS
+278 PISVEPTGES
-288 PRGHST
+288 PRGHSI
-294 EKNLADIKD
+294 EKNLVDIKD

-333 AEEVNIASN
+333 AEEVSIASN

-370 LSVEKSKEAALNT
+370 LTVENSKEAALNT

-407 VEEEGIRLLQS
+407 VEEEGICLLQS
-418 LQKEAIDTADTLIKE
+418 LRKEAIDTADTLIKE
-433 AENTAANEMEK
+433 AENTAAKEMEK
-444 WQLEKEAL
+444 WLLEKEAL
-452 ELKKLETDI
+452 ELKKLEADI
-461 ELKIIEDADAKLR
+461 ELKVIEDVDAKLR
-474 ESINDSVREDMEEKK
+474 ESIDDSVREDMDEKK

-516 SESDMQI
+516 SENDMQI
-523 QSVEKRISDRVSK
+523 QCVEKRISDTVSK
-536 FEENLIG
+536 FEDKLIG
-543 TKEKSEELQCVLGQ
+543 TKEKSKELQCVLGQ
-557 LQTNSEILSMKKME
+557 LQTNSEILSMKKVE
-571 VDQLLTSVDQKRVNL
+571 VDQLLTSVDQKRENL
-586 VRLADNAGDEARVLQ
+586 VQLGNNAGDEARVLQ

-621 VKLAEKEEQISQE
+621 VRLAEKEEQISQD
-634 VQELRQ
+634 VQGLRQ

-700 AEAKALSLEKDDVSH
+700 AEAKALSLEKDVVSH
-715 KMERALSDLQ
+715 NMERVLSDLQ

-734 VTVLQEAEN
+734 VTALQEAES
-743 LIISKERDAAMARCE
+743 LIISKDRDAAMARCE

-770 WSAALEVEDIEEAGN
+770 WSAALEVEDIEEAEN

-800 QEVCN
+800 QEACN

-812 KVSKQF
+812 KISKHF

-839 ETSNE
+839 QTSNE

>member
-1 MEAHNADNNGG
+1 MEAQNADNNGE

-35 TPAQLQRNPENESS
+35 TPAQPQRNPENESS
-49 IGISAVS
+49 ISTSAVS
-56 QPLDENLFSDLN
+56 QPLDVNLFSDLN
-68 LCSINEDSIDENSKL
+68 LCSINEDPVDENPKFV
-83 LALDSNRE
+83 ALDSNRE
-91 NNISNG
+91 NNINDG
-97 LRKGPLLTRS
+97 FRKGSVLTRS

-120 KKSFKIGYGRNDYSF
+120 KKSFKIGYGRDDYSF
-135 DDGLQTGS
+135 DDGLQISS
-143 NNLNQGNNNNN
+143 NDLNQGNNNNN
-154 NHSDNILEA
+154 HSNNILGA
-163 YSSAQV
+163 YSSAEV

-178 QLQIN
+178 QVQIN
-183 ESKEEPNF
+183 ESKEEPKF
-191 DILDNS
+191 DFLDNS
-197 DLSVGGKKICS
+197 DLSIDGKKEGS
-208 EEIPMIQR
+208 DEIHMIQR
-216 PSSEEVGSSID
+216 PSSEEVGSSVD

-234 AEKRESD
+234 ADKNESD
-241 VVEAAERCESNH
+241 VVEAAEKCESNH
-253 VESVLQTSVEIE
+253 IESVLQNSVEIE
-265 DADFDVAR
+265 NADFDVTR

-278 PIGVEPTGVS
+278 PISVEPTGES
-288 PRGHST
+288 PRGHSI
-294 EKNLADIKD
+294 EKNLVDIKD

-333 AEEVNIASN
+333 AEEVSIASN

-370 LSVEKSKEAALNT
+370 LTVENSKEAALNT

-407 VEEEGIRLLQS
+407 VEEEGICLLQS
-418 LQKEAIDTADTLIKE
+418 LRKEAIDTADTLIKE
-433 AENTAANEMEK
+433 AENTAAKEMEK
-444 WQLEKEAL
+444 WLLEKEAL
-452 ELKKLETDI
+452 ELKKLEADI
-461 ELKIIEDADAKLR
+461 ELKVIEDVDAKLR
-474 ESINDSVREDMEEKK
+474 ESIDDSVREDMDEKK

-516 SESDMQI
+516 SENDMQI
-523 QSVEKRISDRVSK
+523 QCVEKRISDTVSK
-536 FEENLIG
+536 FEDKLIG
-543 TKEKSEELQCVLGQ
+543 TKEKSKELQCVLGQ
-557 LQTNSEILSMKKME
+557 LQTNSEILSMKKVE
-571 VDQLLTSVDQKRVNL
+571 VDQLLTSVDQKRENL
-586 VRLADNAGDEARVLQ
+586 VQLGNNAGDEARVLQ

-621 VKLAEKEEQISQE
+621 VRLAEKEEQISQD
-634 VQELRQ
+634 VQGLRQ

-700 AEAKALSLEKDDVSH
+700 AEAKALSLEKDVVSH
-715 KMERALSDLQ
+715 NMERVLSDLQ

-734 VTVLQEAEN
+734 VTALQEAES
-743 LIISKERDAAMARCE
+743 LIISKDRDAAMARCE

-770 WSAALEVEDIEEAGN
+770 WSAALEVEDIEEAEN

-800 QEVCN
+800 QEACN

-812 KVSKQF
+812 KISKQF

-839 ETSNE
+839 QTSNE

>member
-1 MEAHNADNNGG
+1 MEAQNADNNGE

-35 TPAQLQRNPENESS
+35 TPAQPQRNPENESS
-49 IGISAVS
+49 ISTSAVS
-56 QPLDENLFSDLN
+56 QPLDVNLFSDLN
-68 LCSINEDSIDENSKL
+68 LCSINEDPVDENPKFV
-83 LALDSNRE
+83 ALDSNRE
-91 NNISNG
+91 NNINDG
-97 LRKGPLLTRS
+97 FRKGSLLTRS

-120 KKSFKIGYGRNDYSF
+120 KKSFKIGYGRDDYSF
-135 DDGLQTGS
+135 DDGLQISS
-143 NNLNQGNNNNN
+143 NDLNQGHNNN
-154 NHSDNILEA
+154 NHSNNILGA
-163 YSSAQV
+163 YSSAEV

-178 QLQIN
+178 QVQIN
-183 ESKEEPNF
+183 ESKEEPKF
-191 DILDNS
+191 DFLDNS
-197 DLSVGGKKICS
+197 DLSIDGKKEGS
-208 EEIPMIQR
+208 DEIHMIQR
-216 PSSEEVGSSID
+216 PSSEEVGSSVD

-234 AEKRESD
+234 ADKNESD
-241 VVEAAERCESNH
+241 VVEAAEKCESNH
-253 VESVLQTSVEIE
+253 IESVLQNSVEIE
-265 DADFDVAR
+265 NADFDVTR
-273 QSEHQ
+273 QSDHQ
-278 PIGVEPTGVS
+278 PISVEPTGES
-288 PRGHST
+288 PRGHSI
-294 EKNLADIKD
+294 EKNLVDIKD

-333 AEEVNIASN
+333 AEEVSIASN

-370 LSVEKSKEAALNT
+370 LTVENSKEAALNT

-407 VEEEGIRLLQS
+407 VEEEGICLLQS
-418 LQKEAIDTADTLIKE
+418 LRKEAIDTADTLIKE
-433 AENTAANEMEK
+433 AENTAAKEMEK
-444 WQLEKEAL
+444 WLLEKEAL
-452 ELKKLETDI
+452 ELKKLEADI
-461 ELKIIEDADAKLR
+461 ELKVIEDVDAKLR
-474 ESINDSVREDMEEKK
+474 ESIDDSVREDMDEKK

-516 SESDMQI
+516 SENDMQI
-523 QSVEKRISDRVSK
+523 QCVEKRISDTVSK
-536 FEENLIG
+536 FEDKLIG
-543 TKEKSEELQCVLGQ
+543 TKEKSKELQCVLGQ
-557 LQTNSEILSMKKME
+557 LQTNSEILSMKKVE
-571 VDQLLTSVDQKRVNL
+571 VDQLLTSVDQKRENL
-586 VRLADNAGDEARVLQ
+586 VQLGNNAGDEARVLQ

-621 VKLAEKEEQISQE
+621 VRLAEKEEQISQD
-634 VQELRQ
+634 VQGLRQ

-700 AEAKALSLEKDDVSH
+700 AEAKALSLEKDVVSH
-715 KMERALSDLQ
+715 NMERVLSDLQ

-734 VTVLQEAEN
+734 VTALQEAES
-743 LIISKERDAAMARCE
+743 LIISKDRDAAMARCE

-770 WSAALEVEDIEEAGN
+770 WSAALEVEDIEEAEN

-800 QEVCN
+800 QEACN

-812 KVSKQF
+812 KISKQF

-839 ETSNE
+839 QISNE